1 MSFHLGPLY
10 VMSTLTRREFVGR
23 TALAAAAA
31 NLLRGQTAAAAA
43 PTAIQCLALVGDAL
57 PEA

>member
-1 MSFHLGPLY
+1 
-10 VMSTLTRREFVGR
+10 MSTLTRREFVGR

-43 PTAIQCLALVGDAL
+43 PAAIQCLALVGDAL